1 MPANDPPI
9 VVGVDGSEGSIAAAR
24 WAAAVAVKLD
34 TALHLLYALPSI
46 GRNLTES
53 AAAIAAAAMS
63 YQHDAVAMLLQEAAE
78 AVRADHPALSIS
90 TEALDIPV
98 DEALIEASRDARLV
112 VLGGDGVT
120 PAVALLVGSTTVS
133 VATHARCPVVVWRG
147 EQMPDDGRAVV
158 VGFDFT
164 PAAQNALNNA
174 FMVAGCLGAPL
185 RVVYSWP
192 MRTPVAPVSIPFLI
206 DWEALE
212 AAEWG
217 RLADAV
223 NRANKRYP
231 EVSAEFRIEPTSP
244 AKALLGRRTDAQLL
258 VVGTRGRNIVTS
270 ALLGSTSMNLL
281 QHSRVPVMICG
292 P

>member
-1 MPANDPPI
+1 MPEDNSPV
-9 VVGVDGSEGSIAAAR
+9 VVGVDGSEGAIAAAR
-24 WAAAVAVKLD
+24 WAGVIAAQLR
-34 TALHLLYALPSI
+34 TGLHIVHALPSI
-46 GRNLTES
+46 GRNLAES

-63 YQHDAVAMLLQEAAE
+63 YQDDAVEILLREAAD
-78 AVRADHPALSIS
+78 AVRADHAALSIS

-98 DEALIEASRDARLV
+98 EKALIDASRSARLV
-112 VLGGDGVT
+112 VLGGDGLI

-133 VATHARCPVVVWRG
+133 VATHACCPVVVWRG
-147 EQMPDDGRAVV
+147 GQMPDDDRAVV

-164 PAAQNALNNA
+164 PAARGALDNA
-174 FMVAGCLGAPL
+174 FMVADCLGAPV

-192 MRTPVAPVSIPFLI
+192 MRTPAVPVSIPFLI

-212 AAEWG
+212 AAEWS

-223 NRANKRYP
+223 NRVNKRYP
-231 EVSAEFRIEPTSP
+231 GVSAEFRIEAAGP
-244 AKALLGRRTDAQLL
+244 AKALLGRRADAQLL
-258 VVGTRGRNIVTS
+258 VVGTRGRNTVAS

-281 QHSRVPVMICG
+281 QHSRIPIMICR